1 MMRSNRWTRGGWAT
15 AFFVALGAMVSVA
28 LPAALA
34 AVTPQAETDVSP
46 EATPE
51 IRQVKPNQATAG
63 EEITVVIEGRDFSRG
78 AYVSFSS
85 PAVHVISTRRADAA
99 KLETKLAV
107 SKKAPSGT
115 ISLYVSNPASAVAE
129 APFTIAG
136 GAAPVPAPPAA
147 PAAVTPTPPPP
158 TAPAAP
164 TAEIRPSELATPE
177 VAAVEPSRVGRGGQV
192 SVKISGKNFAPQAKV
207 AFSNPGIRVLDTQAA
222 KPTELVTRIQV
233 APDAPTGAAGLFVV
247 NADDRETEVAF
258 TVTEEIIPTA
268 PAGPTP
274 PAAPAAPAAPT
285 TPATPASTGP
295 AAAKPT
301 AAEGLRF
308 EVIGLGDVTSLFQT
322 RNLPKGTLTF
332 AGGKLRYEEAGKEV
346 FAASASDVKEI
357 DMNTILG
364 VNTGTF
370 HVILSSGKTFNF
382 AAPSFRPADGQ
393 AIADGV
399 RQALK

>member
-1 MMRSNRWTRGGWAT
+1 MMRSNRWTRGWWGT
-15 AFFVALGAMVSVA
+15 ALFVALGAMVSVA

-34 AVTPQAETDVSP
+34 AGTPQAETDVSP

-63 EEITVVIEGRDFSRG
+63 EEVTVVIDGQNFSRG
-78 AYVSFSS
+78 AYVSFST
-85 PAVHVISTRRADAA
+85 PAVHVVSTRRAGATQLEA
-99 KLETKLAV
+99 KVAV
-107 SKKAPSGT
+107 GKRAPSGT

-136 GAAPVPAPPAA
+136 GAVPVVVPPVA
-147 PAAVTPTPPPP
+147 PAVAAPTPPTP
-158 TAPAAP
+158 PAAP
-164 TAEIRPSELATPE
+164 TAEIQPSELGTPE
-177 VAAVEPSRVGRGGQV
+177 VAAVEPARVGRGGQV

-207 AFSNPGIRVLDTQAA
+207 AFSNPGIRVLDTQVA
-222 KPTELVTRIQV
+222 KPTELMTRIQV

-247 NADDRETEVAF
+247 NPDDREAEVAF
-258 TVTEEIIPTA
+258 TVTDEI
-268 PAGPTP
+268 
-274 PAAPAAPAAPT
+274 APAAPAAPT
-285 TPATPASTGP
+285 PAAAPAAPATPTASTTPPSTAP
-295 AAAKPT
+295 AATTPT

-308 EVIGLGDVTSLFQT
+308 EVIGLGDVASLLQT

-346 FAASASDVKEI
+346 FAASASDVKEM

-393 AIADGV
+393 AIADAV

>member
-1 MMRSNRWTRGGWAT
+1 M
-15 AFFVALGAMVSVA
+15 ALGAMVSVA

-34 AVTPQAETDVSP
+34 AVTPQAEIDASP

-51 IRQVKPNQATAG
+51 IRQVKPNQAMAG
-63 EEITVVIEGRDFSRG
+63 DEVTVVIDGQNFSRG
-78 AYVSFSS
+78 AYVSFST
-85 PAVHVISTRRADAA
+85 PAVHVVSTRRADAT

-115 ISLYVSNPASAVAE
+115 VSLYVSNPASAVAE

-136 GAAPVPAPPAA
+136 GAAPVAAPPAA
-147 PAAVTPTPPPP
+147 PAAVTPTPPAPA
-158 TAPAAP
+158 APAAP
-164 TAEIRPSELATPE
+164 TAEIQPSELGTPE
-177 VAAVEPSRVGRGGQV
+177 VAAVEPARVGRGGQV

-207 AFSNPGIRVLDTQAA
+207 AFSNPGIRVLDTQVA

-247 NADDRETEVAF
+247 NPDDREAEVAF
-258 TVTEEIIPTA
+258 TVTEEI
-268 PAGPTP
+268 
-274 PAAPAAPAAPT
+274 APAAPAAPT
-285 TPATPASTGP
+285 PAATPVAPAPPTASTTPPSTAPAAATPA
-295 AAAKPT
+295 

-308 EVIGLGDVTSLFQT
+308 EVIGLGDVASLLQT

-346 FAASASDVKEI
+346 FAASASDVKEM

-370 HVILSSGKTFNF
+370 HVILNSGKTFNF

-393 AIADGV
+393 AIADAV

>member
-1 MMRSNRWTRGGWAT
+1 MMRSNCPTRSWWDT
-15 AFFVALGAMVSVA
+15 ALLVALGAMVSVA

-63 EEITVVIEGRDFSRG
+63 EEVTVVIDGQNFSRG
-78 AYVSFSS
+78 AYVSFST
-85 PAVHVISTRRADAA
+85 PAVHVVSTRRASVTQLEA
-99 KLETKLAV
+99 KVAV
-107 SKKAPSGT
+107 GKRAPSGT

-136 GAAPVPAPPAA
+136 GAAPVAATPAA
-147 PAAVTPTPPPP
+147 PAAATPTAP
-158 TAPAAP
+158 TPPAAP
-164 TAEIRPSELATPE
+164 TAEIQPSELGTPE
-177 VAAVEPSRVGRGGQV
+177 VAAVEPARVGRGGQV

-207 AFSNPGIRVLDTQAA
+207 AFSNPGIRVLDTQVA

-247 NADDRETEVAF
+247 NPDDRETEVAF
-258 TVTEEIIPTA
+258 TVTEEI
-268 PAGPTP
+268 
-274 PAAPAAPAAPT
+274 APAAPAAPT
-285 TPATPASTGP
+285 PAATPAAPATPTASATPPSTAP
-295 AAAKPT
+295 AAATPA

-308 EVIGLGDVTSLFQT
+308 EVIGLGDVANLLQT

-346 FAASASDVKEI
+346 FAASASDVKEM

-393 AIADGV
+393 AIADAV

>member
-1 MMRSNRWTRGGWAT
+1 
-15 AFFVALGAMVSVA
+15 MVSVA

-51 IRQVKPNQATAG
+51 IRQVKPNQAAAG
-63 EEITVVIEGRDFSRG
+63 EEVTVVIDGQSFSRG
-78 AYVSFSS
+78 AYVSFST
-85 PAVHVISTRRADAA
+85 PAVHVISTRRADAT

-136 GAAPVPAPPAA
+136 GAAPVAAPPAA
-147 PAAVTPTPPPP
+147 PAAAMPTPPAP
-158 TAPAAP
+158 PAAP
-164 TAEIRPSELATPE
+164 TAEIQPSPLATPE
-177 VAAVEPSRVGRGGQV
+177 VAAVEPARVGRGGQV
-192 SVKISGKNFAPQAKV
+192 SVKVSGKNFAPRAKV
-207 AFSNPGIRVLDTQAA
+207 AFSNPGIRVLDTQVA

-247 NADDRETEVAF
+247 NPDDREAEVAF
-258 TVTEEIIPTA
+258 TVTEEIIP
-268 PAGPTP
+268 
-274 PAAPAAPAAPT
+274 AAPAAPVPAT
-285 TPATPASTGP
+285 TPAAPATPTASTTPPSTAP
-295 AAAKPT
+295 AAATPA
-301 AAEGLRF
+301 AAESLRF
-308 EVIGLGDVTSLFQT
+308 EVIGLGDVASLLQT

-393 AIADGV
+393 AIADAV